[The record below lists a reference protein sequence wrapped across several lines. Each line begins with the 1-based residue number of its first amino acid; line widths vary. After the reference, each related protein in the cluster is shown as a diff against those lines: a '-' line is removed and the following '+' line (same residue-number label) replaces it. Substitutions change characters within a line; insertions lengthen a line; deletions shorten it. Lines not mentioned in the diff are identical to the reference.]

1 VLSPRGSPPLW
12 CGSPSTLALS
22 LGRDAQPQD
31 APAFRSLQSPGKD
44 AGDLGWRAR
53 IETLYTEWDATGGE
67 MGTLAFLIAGATIAI
82 GRSRERPGPE
92 RGSGNSR
99 VGRGREDLPVE
110 SSIPSAAKRLEE
122 NNEVD
127 RDRR

>member
-1 VLSPRGSPPLW
+1 
-12 CGSPSTLALS
+12 
-22 LGRDAQPQD
+22 
-31 APAFRSLQSPGKD
+31 
-44 AGDLGWRAR
+44 
-53 IETLYTEWDATGGE
+53 